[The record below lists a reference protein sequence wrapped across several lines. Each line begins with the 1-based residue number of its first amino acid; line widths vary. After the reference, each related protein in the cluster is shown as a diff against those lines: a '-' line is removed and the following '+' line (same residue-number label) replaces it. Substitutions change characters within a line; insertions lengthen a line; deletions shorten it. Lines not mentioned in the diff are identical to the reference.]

1 MEGQS
6 LAEYALIV
14 ALVVLVSLLMLA
26 LFGTQISDIPSG
38 SSPWGRIAGWARKWR
53 AGSSAYSTKR

>member
-14 ALVVLVSLLMLA
+14 SLIVVVTVVALA
-26 LFGTQISDIPSG
+26 FFGTQIGDVLA
-38 SSPWGRIAGWARKWR
+38 WIAGEIEGR
-53 AGSSAYSTKR
+53 

>member
-14 ALVVLVSLLMLA
+14 ALIVATALVA
-26 LFGTQISDIPSG
+26 LSFFGTQISDILA
-38 SSPWGRIAGWARKWR
+38 WIAGEIN
-53 AGSSAYSTKR
+53 

>member
-14 ALVVLVSLLMLA
+14 ALVVLVSFLA
-26 LFGTQISDIPSG
+26 LAFFGTQISDILA
-38 SSPWGRIAGWARKWR
+38 WIA
-53 AGSSAYSTKR
+53 SEIN

>member
-26 LFGTQISDIPSG
+26 LFGTQISDILA
-38 SSPWGRIAGWARKWR
+38 WIAGEIN
-53 AGSSAYSTKR
+53 